1 MENKKKKPELKSER
15 RVIFSSRTFNSKL
28 FLKLTGDFIHPSIIC
43 VQILKYEKENRKIGE
58 IERALPW
65 LKTFSDFMNF
75 INVFNAKRIYVNNA
89 KMIIK
94 IMKLKIIHLWH
105 QMKMK

>member
-1 MENKKKKPELKSER
+1 MENKKKRPELKSER

-75 INVFNAKRIYVNNA
+75 INSSLFKFCFEFNSYIVRKNIRIFFYS
-89 KMIIK
+89 
-94 IMKLKIIHLWH
+94 
-105 QMKMK
+105 